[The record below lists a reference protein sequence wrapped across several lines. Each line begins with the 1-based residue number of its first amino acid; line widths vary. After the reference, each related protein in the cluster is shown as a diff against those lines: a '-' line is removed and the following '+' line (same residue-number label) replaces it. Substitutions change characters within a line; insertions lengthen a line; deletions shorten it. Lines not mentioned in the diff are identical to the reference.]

1 MFKELMGY
9 CRPRW
14 ISDYTWKMLEARV
27 RIISAMSANG
37 AMTTMLETRSL
48 QAYAAVGERPEWGVV
63 SGSLVDEGLRPTAAR
78 RARLTLAGGR
88 TVEAAVSVQLLSDDV
103 TRELA
108 VNLPADQE
116 VLRAEITVDGE
127 IFTVDVAGL

>member
-1 MFKELMGY
+1 MGY

-14 ISDYTWKMLEARV
+14 ISDFTWKMLEARV
-27 RIISAMSANG
+27 RIISAMSAAG
-37 AMTTMLETRSL
+37 ATTTMLETRSL

-63 SGSLVDEGLRPTAAR
+63 SGSLVDAGAKPTPAR
-78 RARLTLAGGR
+78 RAVLTLAGGR
-88 TVEAAVSVQLLSDDV
+88 TIEAAVSVQLLSDGV

-116 VLRAEITVDGE
+116 VVRAEITVDGE
-127 IFTVDVAGL
+127 NFSVDVAGL